1 MASLNTIIDW
11 YRDLP
16 KPVRER
22 MSLENLHDLS
32 KRLDRKHVYW
42 MPGEPDCPRAIL
54 AGNGELHTLRC
65 KACGL
70 DRPRNKICTPIAA
83 VAAALDERLKQHCL
97 DRDSIDTAE
106 LAEIALAA
114 AEPTGSENDENR
126 NAS

>member
-1 MASLNTIIDW
+1 MASLNTIMEW

-32 KRLDRKHVYW
+32 KRLDRKHDFW
-42 MPGEPDCPRAIL
+42 RPGEPDCPKDIK

-70 DRPRNKICTPIAA
+70 DDPRDKICTP
-83 VAAALDERLKQHCL
+83 
-97 DRDSIDTAE
+97 AE
-106 LAEIALAA
+106 
-114 AEPTGSENDENR
+114 
-126 NAS
+126 